1 MTMTIDPS
9 TAAPD
14 RSGDWLEDALRHEAA
29 EHAGA
34 YLDDHGFTA
43 RVMAA
48 LPETVSWVPAWRRPA
63 VATMWGLAVAGA
75 SVALP
80 QAAIDVGREAFSLL
94 VAHPVSIPQ
103 IAVAL
108 VLLGLAT
115 SSAAAYALRN
125 D

>member
-1 MTMTIDPS
+1 MRIDPS

-14 RSGDWLEDALRHEAA
+14 RSGDWLEDALRREAA
-29 EHAGA
+29 EHAGV
-34 YLDDHGFTA
+34 YLDDDGFTA
-43 RVMAA
+43 KVMAA
-48 LPETVSWVPAWRRPA
+48 LPQTVSLVPAWRKPA
-63 VATMWGLAVAGA
+63 VATMWVLAVAVVG
-75 SVALP
+75 VALP
-80 QAAIDVGREAFSLL
+80 QVAIDVGREAFSLL

-103 IAVAL
+103 IGAAL